1 MSSTPWERKR
11 RKLKHLLNQ
20 QGGLCFYCRKTIRL
34 YVTEGAPIPDDCAT
48 VDHKYPRGDWRR
60 EDPTVPYK
68 HVAACPPCNNRRG
81 DMPFEDFRTLIAN
94 ERAQHER
101 EQTHKIYD
109 RRSDVPEMPGHSSG
123 DL

>member
-1 MSSTPWERKR
+1 
-11 RKLKHLLNQ
+11 
-20 QGGLCFYCRKTIRL
+20 
-34 YVTEGAPIPDDCAT
+34 
-48 VDHKYPRGDWRR
+48 
-60 EDPTVPYK
+60 
-68 HVAACPPCNNRRG
+68 
-81 DMPFEDFRTLIAN
+81 MPFEDFRTLIAN